1 MFKEKKKGALDSLR
15 SSHNGIK
22 QSKMPQRNVLLL
34 LAEAQLLKKI
44 YCVFIDNKSS
54 NSNHTNS
61 T

>member
-34 LAEAQLLKKI
+34 LAEAQL
-44 YCVFIDNKSS
+44 
-54 NSNHTNS
+54 
-61 T
+61 